1 MNKRAKQTDPMTQLM
16 LRRVLVLG
24 MLIIA
29 LCVFDCTSSKVAGDI
44 PFEYIVIDDQTWGI
58 RSIGDIDGDGFADIV
73 ARAETGSGDHSLT
86 WYEYPNWD
94 QHVITDPESYRSCD
108 IELADI
114 DGDDMVWEREPLER
128 LAKDGQLIAYRHTSF
143 WQCMDTL
150 REKCIL
156 ESLWQSGK
164 APWKIWED

>member
-1 MNKRAKQTDPMTQLM
+1 MNKRTKQTNPMTQLM

-24 MLIIA
+24 MLIMA

-44 PFEYIVIDDQTWGI
+44 PFQDIVIDDQTWGI
-58 RSIGDIDGDGFADIV
+58 RSIG
-73 ARAETGSGDHSLT
+73 
-86 WYEYPNWD
+86 
-94 QHVITDPESYRSCD
+94 
-108 IELADI
+108 DI